1 MDRKQQEKQARRR
14 WVRRVRDIKVTAFF
28 GFLIVMGLIG
38 LMWFARPST
47 SKVEKRDLAKFP
59 TLTWSSF
66 GTAPSSPM
74 STPGI
79 PTRSPCGRCSSP

>member
-38 LMWFARPST
+38 LMWFARQHLES
-47 SKVEKRDLAKFP
+47 
-59 TLTWSSF
+59 
-66 GTAPSSPM
+66 
-74 STPGI
+74 
-79 PTRSPCGRCSSP
+79 